1 MIRITG
7 EYKFGCYFKSFEQK
21 IKYIMTGLP
30 SGSSS
35 FLCYVNFGYVYFPT
49 SMEAMAIHAALAM
62 VNITIA
68 LFGTLANGLVI
79 LAYYR
84 NPRLRTIQNMIFLY
98 LAITDLSVTAV
109 VQPVFAAVTVSGLLG
124 NQICLL
130 WALDSVVSL
139 LFVELSLVTITILS
153 LQSYL
158 TLAYPFRWQSFIT
171 KFRLNVAILLSWFL
185 VLLKAL
191 TIFLQ
196 YYDFVIYGSP
206 CIVGLTFI
214 TVILTWCW
222 THRLVSRHRKR
233 IHTTQTP
240 SCSQNVEQKKMLKST
255 VTAFAIIFSL
265 LTCYSLHMCLF
276 LFSSFLNPSRF
287 GSNMYGILV
296 ALSVTLMYLNCLS
309 NPCLVFLRSTCFRD
323 TVKNMFI
330 WK

>member
-1 MIRITG
+1 MPGI
-7 EYKFGCYFKSFEQK
+7 
-21 IKYIMTGLP
+21 L
-30 SGSSS
+30 SGSVS
-35 FLCYVNFGYVYFPT
+35 FLCYDNLGYVYFPT
-49 SMEAMAIHAALAM
+49 SMEAMAVHAALAM
-62 VNITIA
+62 ANITIA
-68 LFGTLANGLVI
+68 LFGTLANCLVI

-98 LAITDLSVTAV
+98 VAITDLSVTAFA
-109 VQPVFAAVTVSGLLG
+109 QPVFAVATVSGLLRS
-124 NQICLL
+124 QICIL
-130 WALDSVVSL
+130 WALDSVLSL

-158 TLAYPFRWQSFIT
+158 TLAYPFRWQNIIT
-171 KFRLNVAILLSWFL
+171 KFRLNVAILMSWFL

-191 TIFLQ
+191 TMFLQ
-196 YYDFVIYGSP
+196 YYDIVMYGSP
-206 CIVGLTFI
+206 CILGLTFI

-222 THRLVSRHRKR
+222 TLRLVAGHRKH

-240 SCSQNVEQKKMLKST
+240 SCSQNVEQKKILKST

-265 LTCYSLHMCLF
+265 LTCYSLHMCFF
-276 LFSSFLNPSRF
+276 LFSAFLNPSRL

-296 ALSVTLMYLNCLS
+296 ALSVTLMYLNSLS

-330 WK
+330 

>member
-1 MIRITG
+1 MLMCDKNNGRSLGVTLR
-7 EYKFGCYFKSFEQK
+7 EKFELK
-21 IKYIMTGLP
+21 IKCHVMTG
-30 SGSSS
+30 SGSGS

-49 SMEAMAIHAALAM
+49 SMEAMTIHAALAM
-62 VNITIA
+62 VSIIIA

-109 VQPVFAAVTVSGLLG
+109 VQPVFAIVIVSGLLG

-191 TIFLQ
+191 TVFLQ
-196 YYDFVIYGSP
+196 YYGIFRYGSP
-206 CIVGLTFI
+206 CIIGLAFI
-214 TVILTWCW
+214 TVVVTWCW
-222 THRLVSRHRKR
+222 TQRLVSRHRKH

-240 SCSQNVEQKKMLKST
+240 SCAQNVEQKKLLKST

-265 LTCYSLHMCLF
+265 LACYCLHLCLF
-276 LFSSFLNPSRF
+276 LFYDFLNPARLS
-287 GSNMYGILV
+287 SDTYGILV
-296 ALSVTLMYLNCLS
+296 SVSATLAYLNSLL
-309 NPCLVFLRSTCFRD
+309 NPCLLFWRNTCFRD
-323 TVKNMFI
+323 TVKNMFD
-330 WK
+330 